1 MIIKTEN
8 KNGVKVYTVEK
19 DYDEKVLAKKMDKLL
34 KEGDVKTIIRDDAD
48 VYTADGR
55 LLLRFRKNK
64 LSKSNQDAFY
74 DSVIKFAKNVSSL
87 RGSASG
93 SKSKKKNLASAKK
106 VMSNIFGYFDRW
118 TPSQKMIFTK
128 LGKKPSINVRECR
141 FNMDYPELYKK
152 TIPLIEE
159 VDKMYAKLTPD
170 HYAKQMKKAKQTY
183 FKIANTSF
191 TTITTN
197 VNFQTGLH
205 TDKGDDEDGFGNLAV
220 IERGKYT
227 GGETC
232 FPQYGIGVDVRSG
245 DVLFMDVH
253 QPHANL
259 PIHKKSQDT
268 IRLSIVCYLRKNIW
282 LNSKNRTRK
291 FFETHNKTV
300 RNMRKMNGGS
310 VSILE

>member
-1 MIIKTEN
+1 MSGKYKAMIIKTEK
-8 KNGVKVYTVEK
+8 KNGVTVYTVDK
-19 DYDEKVLAKKMDKLL
+19 DFDDKVLAKKMDKFL
-34 KEGDVKTIIRDDAD
+34 KPDDIKTIIKDDAD

-64 LSKSNQDAFY
+64 LSKVHQDAFH
-74 DSVIKFAKNVSSL
+74 DNIIKFAKNVSSL

-93 SKSKKKNLASAKK
+93 SKKKNLGNVKK

-128 LGKKPSINVRECR
+128 LGRKPSINVRECR
-141 FNMDYPELYKK
+141 FNMDYPEMYKK

-159 VDKMYAKLTPD
+159 IDEMYAKLTPE
-170 HYAKQMKKAKQTY
+170 HYGKQIKKAKETH
-183 FKIANTSF
+183 FKIANTAF

-205 TDKGDDEDGFGNLAV
+205 TDKGDDDEGFGNLAV
-220 IERGKYT
+220 IERGHYT

-232 FPQYGIGVDVRSG
+232 FPQYGVGVDVRSG

-259 PIHKKSQDT
+259 PIHKKTEDT
-268 IRLSIVCYLRKNIW
+268 TRLSIVCYLRKNVW
-282 LNSKNRTRK
+282 LNSKNKTRK

-300 RNMRKMNGGS
+300 KNMRRKPKD
-310 VSILE
+310 

>member
-1 MIIKTEN
+1 MSGKYKEMIIKTEK
-8 KNGVKVYTVEK
+8 KNGVTVYTVEK
-19 DYDEKVLAKKMDKLL
+19 DYDDKALAKKMDKFL
-34 KEGDVKTIIRDDAD
+34 KPDDIKTIIKDDSD
-48 VYTADGR
+48 VYNAEGR

-64 LSKSNQDAFY
+64 LTTANQDAFY
-74 DSVIKFAKNVSSL
+74 DSIIKFAKNASSL

-93 SKSKKKNLASAKK
+93 SKKKNLGNVKK

-118 TPSQKMIFTK
+118 TPSQKVIFTK
-128 LGKKPSINVRECR
+128 LGRKPSINVRECR

-159 VDKMYAKLTPD
+159 VDKMYAKLTPE
-170 HYAKQMKKAKQTY
+170 HYAKQIKKAKETH
-183 FKIANTSF
+183 FKIANTAF

-205 TDKGDDEDGFGNLAV
+205 TDKGDDDEGFGNLAV
-220 IERGKYT
+220 IERGDYT

-232 FPQYGIGVDVRSG
+232 FPQYGVGVDVRSG

-259 PIHKKSQDT
+259 PIHKKTPET
-268 IRLSIVCYLRKNIW
+268 IRLSIVCYLRKNVW
-282 LNSKNRTRK
+282 LNSKNKTRK

-300 RNMRKMNGGS
+300 KNMRRNPKD
-310 VSILE
+310 